1 LGFMAIAAGV
11 DRMPEYVRGFSQFKA
26 NFAVPALLLYVFPA
40 WFAGVAFAAI
50 GIGALVPAA
59 IMSIA
64 AANLFTR
71 NIYREFWRPDC
82 TQRQE
87 AQMAKWV
94 SLVVKAGALVFILAL
109 PQQYAIQLQLLGG
122 IWVIQTLPPV
132 ILGLYTRW
140 FNPWALLMGWA
151 LGIGVGSVIAVKYG
165 LTSIWPIAIAGFS
178 LPGYTALYT
187 LVLNLLLA
195 VALTPLFNAIERQTK
210 DETVPADYH
219 A

>member
-1 LGFMAIAAGV
+1 
-11 DRMPEYVRGFSQFKA
+11 
-26 NFAVPALLLYVFPA
+26 VFR
-40 WFAGVAFAAI
+40 WWVAGVAVAAI
-50 GIGALVPAA
+50 AIGALVPAA

-82 TQRQE
+82 TTLE
-87 AQMAKWV
+87 ESQMAKWV

-122 IWVIQTLPPV
+122 IWIIQTLPPV

-140 FNPWALLMGWA
+140 LDPWALLIGWA
-151 LGIGVGSVIAVKYG
+151 AGIGVGSVIAVKYSF
-165 LTSIWPIAIAGFS
+165 TSIWPVVIAGFS
-178 LPGYTALYT
+178 FPGYTALYT
-187 LVLNLLLA
+187 LVLNLLVA
-195 VALTPLFNAIERQTK
+195 VALTPLFKAMRGHAK

>member
-1 LGFMAIAAGV
+1 
-11 DRMPEYVRGFSQFKA
+11 
-26 NFAVPALLLYVFPA
+26 
-40 WFAGVAFAAI
+40 
-50 GIGALVPAA
+50 
-59 IMSIA
+59 MSIA

-82 TQRQE
+82 TTLE
-87 AQMAKWV
+87 ESQMAKWV

-122 IWVIQTLPPV
+122 IWIIQTLPPV

-140 FNPWALLMGWA
+140 LDPWALLIGWA
-151 LGIGVGSVIAVKYG
+151 AGIGVGSAIAVKYSF
-165 LTSIWPIAIAGFS
+165 TSIWPVVIAGFS
-178 LPGYTALYT
+178 FPGYTALYT
-187 LVLNLLLA
+187 LVLNLLVA
-195 VALTPLFNAIERQTK
+195 VALTPLFKAMRGHAK